1 MTPPAPL
8 ALLQRLS
15 RYLRSLWRR
24 ATDGRAVALPD
35 LFARFQDVLEA
46 KNRALEII
54 TDMGEKLGGDY
65 LFDINYTQGAYASLV
80 EAMEESISAF
90 SRLTGNRYPE
100 LAEILARIDGLVRR
114 MLTSEGPGSDKLVL
128 FHDDITWDLAGE
140 VGGKNYQLAV
150 LHNELKLRVPPAF
163 AISTAAFDEYLH
175 HNGLAGRLAGMGDE
189 EAGGEAALAALR
201 RDVLAGSLPPD
212 FAKAL
217 AAAVR
222 KMRSRCGRHCRL
234 AVRSS
239 ADEEDGFFS
248 FAGQF
253 ESILNVD
260 CTEAAVAAAYRRVVA
275 SLFQPDAVA
284 YQRHSGYEL
293 GRVKMAVACVAMVE
307 AEVSGVVYTA
317 AAANDRDTLLISAAW
332 GLGPGVVDGLTDAD
346 LYTVRK
352 GLKPQLI
359 NVRVGRKEL
368 MVVRGEDEEGTAT
381 VATPEELRSKSCLS
395 ESQVLELASRAMAV
409 EAFYK
414 SPQDIEWA
422 IDGQGR
428 CYFLQTRGLRLGEE
442 TDAAAPPAAPRLT
455 EDLPVLMRNRGTV
468 VQPGATAGRVF
479 ILQHADD
486 LDQVPRGS
494 ILVARHDSPHFVR
507 VMPFVNAIITDLG
520 TPTSHM
526 ASICRE
532 FAIPTVVNTGDATT
546 VLTAGQEVTLVAGS
560 GGDCTVLQGVA
571 HELLRRQRQG
581 SANMRE
587 VYEYRRQKYIMRY
600 IAPLNLVN
608 PLEEE
613 FTAKRCRTYNDL
625 IRFMHEMSVQALVE
639 GAIRQGNGLLKF
651 FGRQRA
657 VRRLKIDLP
666 LKMLLVDL
674 GGGVAEEA
682 GVEVTFD
689 ELTSLPLR
697 AVLKGMLHP
706 GVWHE
711 EGVALRGRDLM
722 ASMTRGVDLG
732 NVGATAG
739 YNVAVVSR
747 EYVNL
752 SLRFGYHFSMLDCYC
767 GDRPRNN
774 HILFRFV
781 GGAASITSRSLRLRL
796 MATVLAE
803 YDYVLKITGDLLV
816 ARLANLGSDEI
827 CRVLDQTGRLS
838 VYVKQ
843 LDAQL
848 DSEESADRLAREFLR
863 GNYTIQT

>member
-1 MTPPAPL
+1 MAPSSSPHP
-8 ALLQRLS
+8 LQKIFR
-15 RYLRSLWRR
+15 RLRSLWRS
-24 ATDGRAVALPD
+24 ATGGRAVELPV
-35 LFARFQDVLEA
+35 LFARFQAVLAA

-65 LFDINYTQGAYASLV
+65 LFDINYTQSAYASLF

-90 SRLTGNRYPE
+90 AKLTDNRYPE
-100 LAEILARIDGLVRR
+100 LAEVLARIDGLIRR
-114 MLTSEGPGSDKLVL
+114 MLTSTGPGSNKLVL
-128 FHDDITWDLAGE
+128 FHGDITWDLAGE

-163 AISTAAFDEYLH
+163 AISTAAFDEYLQ
-175 HNGLAGRLAGMGDE
+175 HNGLTGQLADMGDE
-189 EAGGEAALAALR
+189 AAGGEAALAAMR
-201 RDVLAGSLPPD
+201 RAVLAGSLPPD

-253 ESILNVD
+253 ESILNVE
-260 CTEAAVAAAYRRVVA
+260 CTESAVAAAYRQVVA

-284 YQRHSGYEL
+284 YQRHLGYGL
-293 GRVKMAVACVAMVE
+293 GRVKMAVACVAMIE

-317 AAANDRDTLLISAAW
+317 AAANDQDTLLISAAW

-352 GLKPQLI
+352 GENPELI

-368 MVVRGEDEEGTAT
+368 MVVRSEGGEGTTT

-395 ESQVLELASRAMAV
+395 ESQVLELARQAMTI

-422 IDGQGR
+422 LDGQGR
-428 CYFLQTRGLRLGEE
+428 CYFLQTRGLRLGEVE
-442 TDAAAPPAAPRLT
+442 DSAPAAAPLPP

-468 VQPGATAGRVF
+468 VQHGATAGRVF
-479 ILQHADD
+479 ILQHVDD
-486 LDQVPRGS
+486 LDRVPRGS

-507 VMPFVNAIITDLG
+507 VIPFVNAIITDLG

-546 VLTAGQEVTLVAGS
+546 VLTAGQEVTLVADS

-571 HELLRRQRQG
+571 HELLRRQRRG
-581 SANMRE
+581 AANMRE

-613 FTAKRCRTYNDL
+613 FTARRCRTFNDM

-639 GAIRQGNGLLKF
+639 GAVRQGNGLLKL

-674 GGGVAEEA
+674 GGGVAKEA
-682 GVEVTFD
+682 GAEVTFD
-689 ELTSLPLR
+689 ELTSVPLR
-697 AVLKGMLHP
+697 AVLQGMMHP

-722 ASMTRGVDLG
+722 ASMTRAADLS
-732 NVGATAG
+732 NAGATAG

-774 HILFRFV
+774 HIFFRFV

-816 ARLANLGSDEI
+816 ARLSNIGPDEI
-827 CRVLDQTGRLS
+827 CRILDQTGRLS

-863 GNYTIQT
+863 GNYTIQP

>member
-1 MTPPAPL
+1 MTPPSSPT
-8 ALLQRLS
+8 LLQKFFRRL
-15 RYLRSLWRR
+15 RLLWRS
-24 ATDGRAVALPD
+24 ATGGGAVDLPA
-35 LFARFQDVLEA
+35 LFAQFQDVLA
-46 KNRALEII
+46 RKNRALEII

-65 LFDINYTQGAYASLV
+65 LFDINYTKSAYALLF
-80 EAMEESISAF
+80 EAMEDAVHAF
-90 SRLTGNRYPE
+90 SRLTDNRYPE
-100 LAEILARIDGLVRR
+100 LAEVLARLDGLIRR
-114 MLTSEGPGSDKLVL
+114 MLTSDGTGSDKLVL
-128 FHDDITWDLAGE
+128 FHDSITWDLAGE

-150 LHNELKLRVPPAF
+150 LRNELKLRVPPAF
-163 AISTAAFDEYLH
+163 AISTAAFDEYLQ
-175 HNGLAGRLAGMGDE
+175 HNGLAGQLAAMGDE
-189 EAGGEAALAALR
+189 AAGGEAALETIR
-201 RDVLAGSLPPD
+201 RAVLAGSLPPD

-222 KMRSRCGRHCRL
+222 KMRSRCGRSCRL

-253 ESILNVD
+253 ESVLNVD
-260 CTEAAVAAAYRRVVA
+260 CTEAAVASAYRRVVA

-284 YQRHSGYEL
+284 YQRHLGYGL
-293 GRVKMAVACVAMVE
+293 GRVKMAVACVAMIE
-307 AEVSGVVYTA
+307 AEISGVIYTA
-317 AAANDRDTLLISAAW
+317 AAANDQDTLLISAAW

-352 GLKPQLI
+352 GENPQLLS
-359 NVRVGRKEL
+359 VRVGRKEL
-368 MVVRGEDEEGTAT
+368 MVVRGEDEGTAT
-381 VATPEELRSKSCLS
+381 VATPVELRSKSCLA
-395 ESQVLELASRAMAV
+395 EAQVLELARQAMTI

-414 SPQDIEWA
+414 GPQDIEWA
-422 IDGQGR
+422 MDGQGR

-442 TDAAAPPAAPRLT
+442 ADSAPVAATPPT
-455 EDLPVLMRNRGTV
+455 EDLPVLLRNRGTV
-468 VQPGATAGRVF
+468 VQHGAIAGRVF
-479 ILQHADD
+479 ILQHVDD

-507 VMPFVNAIITDLG
+507 VIPFVNAIITDLG

-532 FAIPTVVNTGDATT
+532 FAIPTVVNAGEATT
-546 VLTAGQEVTLVAGS
+546 VLPAGQEVTLVADSTGE
-560 GGDCTVLQGVA
+560 CMVLQGVA
-571 HELLRRQRQG
+571 HELLRRQRRG
-581 SANMRE
+581 SINMRE

-613 FTAKRCRTYNDL
+613 FTAKRCRTFNDM

-639 GAIRQGNGLLKF
+639 GATRQGNGLLQI

-674 GGGVAEEA
+674 GGGVAKEA
-682 GVEVTFD
+682 GAEVTFD
-689 ELTSLPLR
+689 ELASVPLR
-697 AVLKGMLHP
+697 AVLRGMMYP

-711 EGVALRGRDLM
+711 EGVALRGRDLLT
-722 ASMTRGVDLG
+722 SMTRGVDLS
-732 NVGATAG
+732 NAGATAG

-747 EYVNL
+747 DYVNL

-767 GDRPRNN
+767 GERPRNN

-781 GGAASITSRSLRLRL
+781 GGAAAITSRSLRLRL

-803 YDYVLKITGDLLV
+803 YDYAVKTTGDLLV
-816 ARLANLGSDEI
+816 ARLSNLGPDEI
-827 CRVLDQTGRLS
+827 CHILDQTGRLS

-848 DSEESADRLAREFLR
+848 DSEESADRLAAEFLK
-863 GNYTIQT
+863 GNYTIQL

>member
-1 MTPPAPL
+1 MAPSSSPT
-8 ALLQRLS
+8 LLPRLF
-15 RYLRSLWRR
+15 RRLRSLWRS
-24 ATDGRAVALPD
+24 ATGGRAVELPV
-35 LFARFQDVLEA
+35 LFARFQAVLAA

-65 LFDINYTQGAYASLV
+65 LFDINYTQSAYASLF
-80 EAMEESISAF
+80 EAMEDAVSAF
-90 SRLTGNRYPE
+90 SRLTDNRYPE
-100 LAEILARIDGLVRR
+100 LAEVLARIDGLIRR
-114 MLTSEGPGSDKLVL
+114 MLTSAGPGSNKLVL

-163 AISTAAFDEYLH
+163 AISTAAFDEYLQ
-175 HNGLAGRLAGMGDE
+175 HNGLTGQLAEMGDE
-189 EAGGEAALAALR
+189 TAGGEAALAAMR
-201 RDVLAGSLPPD
+201 RAVLAGSLPPD

-260 CTEAAVAAAYRRVVA
+260 CTESAVAAAYRRVVA

-284 YQRHSGYEL
+284 YQRHLGYGL
-293 GRVKMAVACVAMVE
+293 GRVKMAVACVAMIE

-317 AAANDRDTLLISAAW
+317 AAANERDTMLISAAW

-352 GLKPQLI
+352 GENPQLLS
-359 NVRVGRKEL
+359 VRVGRKEL
-368 MVVRGEDEEGTAT
+368 MVVRSEDEGTAT
-381 VATPEELRSKSCLS
+381 VATPVELRSKSCLT
-395 ESQVLELASRAMAV
+395 ESQVLELARRAMTI

-414 SPQDIEWA
+414 GPQDIEWA
-422 IDGQGR
+422 MDGQGR

-442 TDAAAPPAAPRLT
+442 EDAASAAAPLPP
-455 EDLPVLMRNRGTV
+455 EDLPVLMRNRGSV
-468 VQPGATAGRVF
+468 VQHGATAGRVF
-479 ILQHADD
+479 ILQHVDD
-486 LDQVPRGS
+486 LDRVPRGS

-507 VMPFVNAIITDLG
+507 VIPFVNAIITDLG

-546 VLTAGQEVTLVAGS
+546 VLTAGQEVTLVADS

-571 HELLRRQRQG
+571 HELLRRQRRG
-581 SANMRE
+581 AANMRQ

-613 FTAKRCRTYNDL
+613 FTAQRCRTFNDM

-639 GAIRQGNGLLKF
+639 GAVRQGNGLLKF

-674 GGGVAEEA
+674 GGGVAKEA
-682 GVEVTFD
+682 GAEVTFD
-689 ELTSLPLR
+689 ELTSVPLR
-697 AVLKGMLHP
+697 AVLQGMMHP

-722 ASMTRGVDLG
+722 ASMTRAADLG
-732 NVGATAG
+732 NAGATAG

-767 GDRPRNN
+767 GDQPRNN
-774 HILFRFV
+774 HIFFRFV

-816 ARLANLGSDEI
+816 ARLSNIGSDEV
-827 CRVLDQTGRLS
+827 CRILNQTGRLS

-863 GNYTIQT
+863 GNYTIQP

>member
-1 MTPPAPL
+1 MTPFSSPHP
-8 ALLQRLS
+8 LQRLF
-15 RYLRSLWRR
+15 RRLRRS
-24 ATDGRAVALPD
+24 ATGGRAVELSV
-35 LFARFQDVLEA
+35 LFARFQAVLAA

-65 LFDINYTQGAYASLV
+65 LFDINYTQSAYASLF
-80 EAMEESISAF
+80 EAMEESIRAF
-90 SRLTGNRYPE
+90 AKLTDNRYPE
-100 LAEILARIDGLVRR
+100 LAEVLARIDGLVRR
-114 MLTSEGPGSDKLVL
+114 MLTSDGPGSDKLVL
-128 FHDDITWDLAGE
+128 FHGDITWDLAGE

-163 AISTAAFDEYLH
+163 AISTAAFDEYLQ
-175 HNGLAGRLAGMGDE
+175 HNGLTGQLADMGDE
-189 EAGGEAALAALR
+189 AAGGEAALAAMR
-201 RDVLAGSLPPD
+201 RAVLAGSLPPD

-253 ESILNVD
+253 ESILNVE
-260 CTEAAVAAAYRRVVA
+260 CTESAVAAAYRQVVA

-293 GRVKMAVACVAMVE
+293 GRVKMAVACVAMIE

-317 AAANDRDTLLISAAW
+317 AAANDQDTLLISAAW

-352 GLKPQLI
+352 GENPELI

-368 MVVRGEDEEGTAT
+368 MVVRGEGGEGTTT

-395 ESQVLELASRAMAV
+395 ESQVLELARQAMTI

-422 IDGQGR
+422 LDGQGR
-428 CYFLQTRGLRLGEE
+428 CYFLQTRGLRLGEVE
-442 TDAAAPPAAPRLT
+442 DSAPAAAPLPP
-455 EDLPVLMRNRGTV
+455 EDLPVLMRNRGAV
-468 VQPGATAGRVF
+468 VQHGATAGRVF
-479 ILQHADD
+479 ILQHVDD
-486 LDQVPRGS
+486 LDRVPRGS

-507 VMPFVNAIITDLG
+507 VIPFVNAIITDLG

-546 VLTAGQEVTLVAGS
+546 VLTAGQEVTLVADS

-571 HELLRRQRQG
+571 HELLRRQRRG
-581 SANMRE
+581 AANMRQ

-613 FTAKRCRTYNDL
+613 FTAQRCRTFNDM

-639 GAIRQGNGLLKF
+639 GAVRQGNGLLKF

-674 GGGVAEEA
+674 GGGVAKEA
-682 GVEVTFD
+682 GAEVTFD
-689 ELTSLPLR
+689 ELTSVPLR
-697 AVLKGMLHP
+697 AVLQGMLHP

-722 ASMTRGVDLG
+722 ASMTRGVDLS
-732 NVGATAG
+732 NAGATAG

-774 HILFRFV
+774 HIFFRFV

-816 ARLANLGSDEI
+816 ARLSNIGSDEV
-827 CRVLDQTGRLS
+827 CRILNQTGRLS

-848 DSEESADRLAREFLR
+848 DSEESADRLAGEFLR
-863 GNYTIQT
+863 GNYTIQP

>member
-1 MTPPAPL
+1 MAPSSSPT
-8 ALLQRLS
+8 LLPRLF
-15 RYLRSLWRR
+15 RRLRSLWRS
-24 ATDGRAVALPD
+24 ATGGRAVELPV
-35 LFARFQDVLEA
+35 LFARFQAVLAA

-65 LFDINYTQGAYASLV
+65 LFDINYTQGAYALLF
-80 EAMEESISAF
+80 EAMEDAVSAF
-90 SRLTGNRYPE
+90 SRLTDNRYPE
-100 LAEILARIDGLVRR
+100 LAEVLARIDGLIRR
-114 MLTSEGPGSDKLVL
+114 MLTSAGPGSNKLVL

-163 AISTAAFDEYLH
+163 AISTAAFDEYLQ
-175 HNGLAGRLAGMGDE
+175 HNGLTGQLAEMGDE
-189 EAGGEAALAALR
+189 TAGGEAALAAMR
-201 RDVLAGSLPPD
+201 RAVLAGSLPPD

-260 CTEAAVAAAYRRVVA
+260 CTESAVAAAYRRVVA

-284 YQRHSGYEL
+284 YQRHLGYGL
-293 GRVKMAVACVAMVE
+293 GRVKMAVACVAMIE

-317 AAANDRDTLLISAAW
+317 AAANERDTMLISAAW

-352 GLKPQLI
+352 GENPQLLS
-359 NVRVGRKEL
+359 VRVGRKEL
-368 MVVRGEDEEGTAT
+368 MVVRSEDEGTAT
-381 VATPEELRSKSCLS
+381 VATPVELRSKSCLT
-395 ESQVLELASRAMAV
+395 ESQVLELARRAMTI

-414 SPQDIEWA
+414 GPQDIEWA
-422 IDGQGR
+422 MDGQGR

-442 TDAAAPPAAPRLT
+442 EDAASAAAPLPP
-455 EDLPVLMRNRGTV
+455 EDLPVLMRNRGSV
-468 VQPGATAGRVF
+468 VQHGATAGRVF
-479 ILQHADD
+479 ILQHVDD
-486 LDQVPRGS
+486 LDRVPRGS

-507 VMPFVNAIITDLG
+507 VIPFVNAIITDLG

-546 VLTAGQEVTLVAGS
+546 VLTAGQEVTLVADS

-571 HELLRRQRQG
+571 HELLRRQRRG
-581 SANMRE
+581 AANMRQ

-613 FTAKRCRTYNDL
+613 FTAQRCRTFNDM

-639 GAIRQGNGLLKF
+639 GAVRQGNGLLKF

-674 GGGVAEEA
+674 GGGVAKEA
-682 GVEVTFD
+682 GAEVTFD
-689 ELTSLPLR
+689 ELTSVPLR
-697 AVLKGMLHP
+697 AVLQGMMHP

-722 ASMTRGVDLG
+722 ASMTRAADLG
-732 NVGATAG
+732 NAGATAG

-767 GDRPRNN
+767 GDQPRNN
-774 HILFRFV
+774 HIFFRFV

-816 ARLANLGSDEI
+816 ARLSNIGSDEV
-827 CRVLDQTGRLS
+827 CRILNQTGRLS

-863 GNYTIQT
+863 GNYTIQP

>member
-1 MTPPAPL
+1 MAPSSSPT
-8 ALLQRLS
+8 LLPRLF
-15 RYLRSLWRR
+15 RRLRSLWRS
-24 ATDGRAVALPD
+24 ATGGRAVELPV
-35 LFARFQDVLEA
+35 LFARFQAVLAA

-65 LFDINYTQGAYASLV
+65 LFDINYTQGAYALLF
-80 EAMEESISAF
+80 EAMEDAVSAF
-90 SRLTGNRYPE
+90 SRLTDNRYPE
-100 LAEILARIDGLVRR
+100 LAEVLARIDGLIRR
-114 MLTSEGPGSDKLVL
+114 MLTSAGPGSNKLVL

-163 AISTAAFDEYLH
+163 AISTAAFDEYLQ
-175 HNGLAGRLAGMGDE
+175 HNGLTGQLAEMGDE
-189 EAGGEAALAALR
+189 TAGGEAALAAMR
-201 RDVLAGSLPPD
+201 RAVLAGSLPPD

-260 CTEAAVAAAYRRVVA
+260 CTESAVAAAYRRVVA

-284 YQRHSGYEL
+284 YQRHLGYGL
-293 GRVKMAVACVAMVE
+293 GRVKMAVACVAMIE

-317 AAANDRDTLLISAAW
+317 AAANERDTMLISAAW

-352 GLKPQLI
+352 GENPQLLS
-359 NVRVGRKEL
+359 VRVGRKEL
-368 MVVRGEDEEGTAT
+368 MVVRSEDEGTAT
-381 VATPEELRSKSCLS
+381 VATPVELRGKSCLT
-395 ESQVLELASRAMAV
+395 ESQVLELARRAMTI

-414 SPQDIEWA
+414 GPQDIEWA
-422 IDGQGR
+422 MDGQGR

-442 TDAAAPPAAPRLT
+442 EDAASAAAPLPP
-455 EDLPVLMRNRGTV
+455 EDLPVLMRNRGSV
-468 VQPGATAGRVF
+468 VQHGATAGRVF
-479 ILQHADD
+479 ILQHVDD
-486 LDQVPRGS
+486 LDRVPRGS

-507 VMPFVNAIITDLG
+507 VIPFVNAIITDLG

-546 VLTAGQEVTLVAGS
+546 VLTAGQEVTLVADS

-571 HELLRRQRQG
+571 HELLRRQRRG
-581 SANMRE
+581 AANMRQ

-613 FTAKRCRTYNDL
+613 FTAQRCRTFNDM

-639 GAIRQGNGLLKF
+639 GAVRQGNGLLKF

-674 GGGVAEEA
+674 GGGVAKEA
-682 GVEVTFD
+682 GAEVTFD
-689 ELTSLPLR
+689 ELTSVPLR
-697 AVLKGMLHP
+697 AVLQGMMHP

-722 ASMTRGVDLG
+722 ASMTRAADLG
-732 NVGATAG
+732 NAGATAG

-767 GDRPRNN
+767 GDQPRNN
-774 HILFRFV
+774 HIFFRFV

-816 ARLANLGSDEI
+816 ARLSNIGSDEV
-827 CRVLDQTGRLS
+827 CRILNQTGRLS

-863 GNYTIQT
+863 GNYTIQP

>member
-1 MTPPAPL
+1 
-8 ALLQRLS
+8 
-15 RYLRSLWRR
+15 
-24 ATDGRAVALPD
+24 
-35 LFARFQDVLEA
+35 
-46 KNRALEII
+46 
-54 TDMGEKLGGDY
+54 
-65 LFDINYTQGAYASLV
+65 
-80 EAMEESISAF
+80 
-90 SRLTGNRYPE
+90 
-100 LAEILARIDGLVRR
+100 
-114 MLTSEGPGSDKLVL
+114 
-128 FHDDITWDLAGE
+128 
-140 VGGKNYQLAV
+140 
-150 LHNELKLRVPPAF
+150 
-163 AISTAAFDEYLH
+163 
-175 HNGLAGRLAGMGDE
+175 
-189 EAGGEAALAALR
+189 
-201 RDVLAGSLPPD
+201 
-212 FAKAL
+212 
-217 AAAVR
+217 
-222 KMRSRCGRHCRL
+222 
-234 AVRSS
+234 
-239 ADEEDGFFS
+239 
-248 FAGQF
+248 
-253 ESILNVD
+253 
-260 CTEAAVAAAYRRVVA
+260 
-275 SLFQPDAVA
+275 
-284 YQRHSGYEL
+284 
-293 GRVKMAVACVAMVE
+293 
-307 AEVSGVVYTA
+307 
-317 AAANDRDTLLISAAW
+317 
-332 GLGPGVVDGLTDAD
+332 
-346 LYTVRK
+346 
-352 GLKPQLI
+352 
-359 NVRVGRKEL
+359 
-368 MVVRGEDEEGTAT
+368 
-381 VATPEELRSKSCLS
+381 ELRSKSCLT
-395 ESQVLELASRAMAV
+395 ESQVLELARRALAI

-414 SPQDIEWA
+414 EPQDIEWA
-422 IDGQGR
+422 MDGQGR

-442 TDAAAPPAAPRLT
+442 ADSAPAAAPLPP

-468 VQPGATAGRVF
+468 VQHGATAGRVF

-486 LDQVPRGS
+486 LDLVPRGA

-507 VMPFVNAIITDLG
+507 VIPFVNAIITDLG

-546 VLTAGQEVTLVAGS
+546 VLTAGQEVTLVADS

-571 HELLRRQRQG
+571 HELLRRQRRG

-613 FTAKRCRTYNDL
+613 FTARRCRTFNDM

-639 GAIRQGNGLLKF
+639 GAVRQGNGLLKL

-682 GVEVTFD
+682 GDEVTFD
-689 ELTSLPLR
+689 ELTSVPLR
-697 AVLKGMLHP
+697 AVLRGMLYP

-722 ASMTRGVDLG
+722 TSMTRGVDLG
-732 NVGATAG
+732 NAGATAG

-774 HILFRFV
+774 HIFFRFV

-816 ARLANLGSDEI
+816 ARLANVDSDEI
-827 CRVLDQTGRLS
+827 CRILDQTGRLS

-848 DSEESADRLAREFLR
+848 DSEESADRLAAEFLK
-863 GNYTIQT
+863 GNYTIQP

>member
-494 ILVARHDSPHFVR
+494 ILVARHDSA
-507 VMPFVNAIITDLG
+507 PF
-520 TPTSHM
+520 
-526 ASICRE
+526 
-532 FAIPTVVNTGDATT
+532 
-546 VLTAGQEVTLVAGS
+546 
-560 GGDCTVLQGVA
+560 
-571 HELLRRQRQG
+571 RQG
-581 SANMRE
+581 YALCQRNHYRPRHADQP
-587 VYEYRRQKYIMRY
+587 YGLDLPGIRHPHRGEYRRCHHRVDRRPGSN
-600 IAPLNLVN
+600 A
-608 PLEEE
+608 
-613 FTAKRCRTYNDL
+613 
-625 IRFMHEMSVQALVE
+625 
-639 GAIRQGNGLLKF
+639 G
-651 FGRQRA
+651 GRQR
-657 VRRLKIDLP
+657 RRLHGAARGGARTAAAATAGIGQYAGSVRVPAAKVYHALYRSSQP
-666 LKMLLVDL
+666 GESA
-674 GGGVAEEA
+674 GGGVY
-682 GVEVTFD
+682 GQ
-689 ELTSLPLR
+689 
-697 AVLKGMLHP
+697 AVPDLQRSDSFYARDVGP
-706 GVWHE
+706 GP
-711 EGVALRGRDLM
+711 GGRG
-722 ASMTRGVDLG
+722 
-732 NVGATAG
+732 
-739 YNVAVVSR
+739 Y
-747 EYVNL
+747 
-752 SLRFGYHFSMLDCYC
+752 
-767 GDRPRNN
+767 P
-774 HILFRFV
+774 
-781 GGAASITSRSLRLRL
+781 
-796 MATVLAE
+796 
-803 YDYVLKITGDLLV
+803 
-816 ARLANLGSDEI
+816 AR
-827 CRVLDQTGRLS
+827 
-838 VYVKQ
+838 
-843 LDAQL
+843 
-848 DSEESADRLAREFLR
+848 
-863 GNYTIQT
+863 